1 MDCMNKVTSIE
12 ELRAAAS
19 GTIVELPPFAEGHPF
34 YARLRRP
41 SMLALVKGGKIPNE
55 LLTSANT
62 LFVKGAGS
70 MNTLDEDLLNRLFGV
85 MDVLCEAAFVE
96 PTYAQIKE
104 AGIQLTDEQIT
115 FIFGYSQNGVRE
127 LNSFRQ

>member
-127 LNSFRQ
+127 LNSFRK

>member
-1 MDCMNKVTSIE
+1 MENMCKVTSIE

-34 YARLRRP
+34 YARLKRP

-127 LNSFRQ
+127 LNSFR